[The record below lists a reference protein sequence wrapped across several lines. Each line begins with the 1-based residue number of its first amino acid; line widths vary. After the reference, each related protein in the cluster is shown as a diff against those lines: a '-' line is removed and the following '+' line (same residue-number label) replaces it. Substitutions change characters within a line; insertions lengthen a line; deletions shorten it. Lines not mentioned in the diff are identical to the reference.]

1 MIYGDAA
8 KRKNKDLVRS
18 LSTIELSPEWWA
30 GYIKAQDAFN
40 ARIRESQR
48 KRREEVVSYWDDF
61 FMRNMGQPATEQTKK
76 YAWDNLY
83 SVVTTQSLLDGILRE
98 RKMEKRH
105 SARIRQSLRATA
117 PAATA
122 EQTWAGYPLKVRRL
136 TRQEREAR
144 KRFVERFYPNSSA
157 FDVWYWLDGFHQV
170 HTKATSW
177 QKLTYGP
184 RCLPVKENKYG
195 RTVW

>member
-1 MIYGDAA
+1 MSMMLYGNPRWGRSSYQPKTERTAWDDYIDRKFGAKDAA
-8 KRKNKDLVRS
+8 ELREFQARLYTGGRSVRMVLDVERAMLS
-18 LSTIELSPEWWA
+18 LPS
-30 GYIKAQDAFN
+30 GGN
-40 ARIRESQR
+40 R
-48 KRREEVVSYWDDF
+48 
-61 FMRNMGQPATEQTKK
+61 
-76 YAWDNLY
+76 
-83 SVVTTQSLLDGILRE
+83 SLLDQILFE
-98 RKMEKRH
+98 SKMEKRH
-105 SARIRQSLRATA
+105 SARIRQSLRAAA

-184 RCLPVKENKYG
+184 RCLPVKEMKYG